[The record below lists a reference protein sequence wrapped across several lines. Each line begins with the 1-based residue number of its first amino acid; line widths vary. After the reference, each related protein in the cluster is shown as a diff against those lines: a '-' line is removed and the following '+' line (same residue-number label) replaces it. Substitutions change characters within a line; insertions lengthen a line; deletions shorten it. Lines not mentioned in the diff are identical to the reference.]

1 MKKEKKGDV
10 KVNNHFELKYFLE
23 VRKNGLSN
31 PVYSCATL
39 DFKSISDRTKYLVP
53 FMDKDYILVLNFNNE
68 KREYPLTSDL
78 KLTNFGN

>member
-10 KVNNHFELKYFLE
+10 EVNNHFELKYFLE

>member
-23 VRKNGLSN
+23 VRKNGLTN

-39 DFKSISDRTKYLVP
+39 DFKSISGCIKYLVP
-53 FMDKDYILVLNFNNE
+53 FMDDGYILALNFNNE
-68 KREYPLTSDL
+68 KREYPLTSDF
-78 KLTNFGN
+78 KLTDFGE

>member
-78 KLTNFGN
+78 KLTNFGG

>member
-23 VRKNGLSN
+23 VRKNGLTN

-39 DFKSISDRTKYLVP
+39 DFKSISDRTKYLVS

>member
-23 VRKNGLSN
+23 VRKNGLTN

-39 DFKSISDRTKYLVP
+39 DFKSISDCTKYLAP

>member
-10 KVNNHFELKYFLE
+10 KINNHFELKYFLE
-23 VRKNGLSN
+23 VRKNGLTN

-39 DFKSISDRTKYLVP
+39 DFKNISDRTKYLVP

-68 KREYPLTSDL
+68 KREYPLTSDF
-78 KLTNFGN
+78 KLEDFGK

>member
-23 VRKNGLSN
+23 VRKNGLTN

-39 DFKSISDRTKYLVP
+39 DFKSISDRTKYLAP

-68 KREYPLTSDL
+68 EKEYPLTSNL

>member
-23 VRKNGLSN
+23 VRKNGLTN

-68 KREYPLTSDL
+68 KREYPLTSDF
-78 KLTNFGN
+78 KLVNFGG

>member
-23 VRKNGLSN
+23 VRKNGLTN